1 VTEIK
6 LLIFSDSH
14 GSVAPMLE
22 AVERERPD
30 ELVHLGDCLRDGEA
44 VAFAYP
50 ALPMH
55 QVSGNCDGWTDRP
68 LTAQL
73 ECEGVKLLLGH
84 GHQWRVKATQDLA
97 LAQARAVGASVLL
110 YGHTHR
116 AVCRREGG
124 VLLLNPGTIGG
135 VGAQAS
141 YGVLEL
147 TDAVPA
153 GRIVWLTE

>member
-1 VTEIK
+1 VTGIK

-30 ELVHLGDCLRDGEA
+30 EVVHLGDCLGDGEA
-44 VAFAYP
+44 LAFACP
-50 ALPMH
+50 GLPVV
-55 QVSGNCDGWTDRP
+55 QVPGNCDGWTDRP

-73 ECEGVKLLLGH
+73 EREGVRLLLGH
-84 GHQWRVKATQDLA
+84 GHQWRVKATEDLA

-124 VLLLNPGTIGG
+124 VLLLNPGTVGG
-135 VGAQAS
+135 VAARAS

-147 TDAVPA
+147 KAAVPA